1 MRVPIGVIKEGERN
15 PEHWIALTGGAGRQF
30 SRAVDTDSQ
39 LSSYYA
45 GFDFMDR
52 VFISKYNNLGVSQFK
67 KRLQTVNINQEFAN
81 AVKVDSS
88 NSFAISAFG
97 SGNGFFGYI
106 SKYSSTGSYQWQ
118 RVFPSLT
125 PNLMDSDL
133 SNNFYISGA
142 FSSRAYLL
150 KLNSSGAI
158 QWQRGLG
165 FNPEPDTNMGF
176 ADVSLDSSGNII
188 AAGSRN
194 IVNVS
199 QSGIIAKY
207 DSSGTL
213 LWQRGVSATSS
224 ISFTRVV
231 TDANNNIYALAT
243 RTRLDVPSGFSLH
256 PVLMKFDSSGNLQWQ
271 RSFSTEIYSS
281 PADLAIDQESNL
293 YVSQEFSTAPAAGGS
308 VISKVSSAGQIEWQR
323 RIFEQGT
330 SRPSSPGLKVSG
342 QNLYICL
349 DRGGSLSL
357 NPDAELLSMSIP
369 INRNN
374 YGSYKIASITIV
386 IEPVQVEFVA
396 SSFSVATSSFASGA
410 DSASSFTTSSQS
422 ITDLTFQD
430 FKTNI

>member
-1 MRVPIGVIKEGERN
+1 LRVPIGVIKEGERN

-45 GFDFMDR
+45 GFDATDR
-52 VFISKYNNLGVSQFK
+52 PIILKYNNLGVSQFK
-67 KRLQTVNINQEFAN
+67 KRLQSTNLNQEFGN
-81 AVKVDSS
+81 SVKTDSS

-97 SGNGFFGYI
+97 GDNSGFLGYV
-106 SKYSSTGSYQWQ
+106 SKYSSTGAYQWQ
-118 RVFPSLT
+118 RVFRGVFA
-125 PNLMDSDL
+125 NLIDSDS
-133 SNNFYISGA
+133 SNNLYISA
-142 FSSRAYLL
+142 SFSPRAYLV

-165 FNPEPDTNMGF
+165 FNPDPDTNMAF
-176 ADVSLDSSGNII
+176 ADVSLDSSGNVI
-188 AAGSRN
+188 AAGARN

-207 DSSGTL
+207 DSSGNL
-213 LWQRGVSATSS
+213 LWQRGVSATTSL
-224 ISFTRVV
+224 SFTKVV
-231 TDANNNIYALAT
+231 TDANNNIYALAN
-243 RTRLDVPSGFSLH
+243 RTRLDIGFSLH
-256 PVLMKFDSSGNLQWQ
+256 PVLIKFDSSGNIQWQ
-271 RSFSTEIYSS
+271 RSFSTEIYS
-281 PADLAIDQESNL
+281 PATDLAIDQESNL

-330 SRPSSPGLKVSG
+330 NRPSSPGLKVSG

-349 DRGGSLSL
+349 DRGSSLSL